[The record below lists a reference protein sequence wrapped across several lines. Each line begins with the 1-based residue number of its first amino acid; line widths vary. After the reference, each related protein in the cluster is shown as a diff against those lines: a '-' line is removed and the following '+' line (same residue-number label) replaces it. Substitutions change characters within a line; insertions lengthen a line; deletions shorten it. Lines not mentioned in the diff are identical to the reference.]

1 MQLWARLLSTPPI
14 LGLLAVI
21 AVSFVCVLWL
31 RWPRRR
37 RRRVADGQ
45 SGLSGRSGTEARRSR
60 PGALGAQSG
69 GAKAR
74 PAAGGQTREQARR
87 QRMDRMETSKKAKR
101 TYDNL
106 VIELERA
113 RSTSP
118 DAGASAPA
126 EKGNNDDEQEC
137 KQDIQRRHTSRKAG
151 RHEPEFFSAA
161 GARPAAREGDQDRT
175 AALGASA
182 KNEWRRETL
191 ERAKKTH
198 ENLLNLDVE
207 LEDDAQLCTCAYRK
221 MIVEKRAIAESSKK
235 RELAEK
241 RVHVAGNDGARDSS
255 PVAPSSESGPHPRS
269 ALRTSSSAAGP
280 AAFGAARRQGKTTSP
295 SVRGG
300 ASPLSLPA
308 RSGASTSSTTPIEK
322 QQMRISSGV
331 QFYSH
336 VVHARLK
343 LYDPPKERPAP
354 QPADAS
360 EPQTPLRHRPY
371 SYWDLLKIQHNQH
384 NDIGLSQ
391 RQVSPQ
397 AAESPAA
404 ATKRSRPQAPTVIE
418 RFGGH
423 RASVAEEISAAEPRP
438 PWHSSGDLRLQAAR
452 RSMAARGEE
461 HRGDSGLSEAAT
473 ECGGATTAAVTRSL

>member
-1 MQLWARLLSTPPI
+1 M
-14 LGLLAVI
+14 
-21 AVSFVCVLWL
+21 
-31 RWPRRR
+31 
-37 RRRVADGQ
+37 
-45 SGLSGRSGTEARRSR
+45 EA
-60 PGALGAQSG
+60 
-69 GAKAR
+69 
-74 PAAGGQTREQARR
+74 
-87 QRMDRMETSKKAKR
+87 SKKSKR
-101 TYDNL
+101 TYNNL

-137 KQDIQRRHTSRKAG
+137 KQDIQRRP
-151 RHEPEFFSAA
+151 RHRVRAA
-161 GARPAAREGDQDRT
+161 E
-175 AALGASA
+175 
-182 KNEWRRETL
+182 
-191 ERAKKTH
+191 
-198 ENLLNLDVE
+198 V
-207 LEDDAQLCTCAYRK
+207 CTCAFC
-221 MIVEKRAIAESSKK
+221 MKRTHAAVQERSQARPRSAASRSHWSSD
-235 RELAEK
+235 LASLASTFECGEACDASP
-241 RVHVAGNDGARDSS
+241 VASSSSGLCRSATAQGAKEARPRSAASRFQQVSDLASLAAKFECDEGEAGGSS
-255 PVAPSSESGPHPRS
+255 PVASSSESGPHPRS
-269 ALRTSSSAAGP
+269 ALRTSSSAAGST
-280 AAFGAARRQGKTTSP
+280 AIGAARRQGKTTSP
-295 SVRGG
+295 SARGG
-300 ASPLSLPA
+300 ASLLSLPA
-308 RSGASTSSTTPIEK
+308 RSGASTTPIEK
-322 QQMRISSGV
+322 HQVCISSGA

-343 LYDPPKERPAP
+343 QYDPPKERPAP

-461 HRGDSGLSEAAT
+461 HAHPPKAKEHRGESGLSEAAT
-473 ECGGATTAAVTRSL
+473 ECGGATTAAMTRSL